1 MYRYRLFHLT
11 LILLLTTGCSTI
23 ATQPYYEVSKI
34 TLPAVGVITPKEL
47 GETLVT
53 SICERTAD
61 SWQISKSQI
70 EFVHFSEQILKPLG
84 RTKAGMPVFAAVE
97 GYQQIFSEKTPLS
110 AVGDFFNTLCEKNGE
125 LHHLCKN
132 TVTRNYLKDARE
144 QSPDAFAVKAKY
156 VDVDYPSLQQE
167 LIYNGRVRDDLK
179 FVYRELSTVRAGN
192 MLMRSPFQQDVQYEF
207 TENTV
212 IGFKG
217 ARLEIISANNQQIIY
232 KLLENFP
239 VVCE

>member
-34 TLPAVGVITPKEL
+34 TLPAAGVITSKEL

-61 SWQISKSQI
+61 SWEISKFQNAYLNYSTQ
-70 EFVHFSEQILKPLG
+70 VLKPLG
-84 RTKAGMPVFAAVE
+84 RTKEGMPVFAAVE
-97 GYQQIFSEKTPLS
+97 GYTQTLDQKTPLNPD
-110 AVGDFFNTLCEKNGE
+110 GDLYNTFCDKSGD
-125 LHHLCKN
+125 LHFMCKSL
-132 TVTRNYLKDARE
+132 VTSNYVETTRE
-144 QSPDAFAVKAKY
+144 QNPDAFAVKAKY